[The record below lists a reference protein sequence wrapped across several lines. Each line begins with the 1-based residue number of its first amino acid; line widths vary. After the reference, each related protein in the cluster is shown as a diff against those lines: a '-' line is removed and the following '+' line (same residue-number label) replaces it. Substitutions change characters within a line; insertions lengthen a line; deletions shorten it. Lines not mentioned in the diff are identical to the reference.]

1 MPRVWRYPVPRGARP
16 APPTTPSNPAP
27 RPQQQQHRSPRSPE
41 LQRSP
46 ATEFNENEIADG
58 GLVAA
63 PAGGGSRC
71 RRRSCR
77 RGPRARESM
86 DKEEERGPKLPQFQ
100 CRVFGDTRYL
110 AARGRRRRPHHR
122 IRRRGR
128 SSSSIGRPDR
138 PSSSVPPQPN
148 LTKTKSP
155 TAALW
160 RPQQVAGRAV
170 DGAHAGAALVRAS
183 QWIKRRNAGAGPK
196 LPQFQCRVFGDTRY
210 LAARGRRRRPHHRIR
225 RRGRSSSSI
234 GRPDRPSSSVP
245 PQPNLTKTKSPTAAL
260 WRPQQVAGRAV
271 DGAHAGAALV
281 RASQWI
287 KRRNAGPKLPQF
299 QCRVFGDTRY
309 LAARGRRRRPHHRIR
324 RRGRSS
330 SSIGRP
336 DRPSSSVPPQP
347 NLTKTKSPTAALW
360 RPQQVAGRAVDGAH
374 AGAALVRASQWIKR
388 RNAGAGP
395 KLPQFQCRVFGDT
408 RYLAARGRRRRPH
421 HRIRRRGRS
430 SSSIGRPDRP

>member
-1 MPRVWRYPVPRGARP
+1 MPRVWRYPVPRGARAAPPTTPSNPAPPPQQQQHRSPRSPELQRSPATEFNENEIADGGLVAAPAGGGPRCRRRSCRRGPRAREPVDKEEERGAYTAAVSMPRVWRYPVPRGARP

-183 QWIKRRNAGAGPK
+183 QWIKKRNAGPTR
-196 LPQFQCRVFGDTRY
+196 PQFQCRVFGDTRY

-234 GRPDRPSSSVP
+234 GRPDRPSSS
-245 PQPNLTKTKSPTAAL
+245 
-260 WRPQQVAGRAV
+260 
-271 DGAHAGAALV
+271 
-281 RASQWI
+281 
-287 KRRNAGPKLPQF
+287 
-299 QCRVFGDTRY
+299 
-309 LAARGRRRRPHHRIR
+309 
-324 RRGRSS
+324 
-330 SSIGRP
+330 
-336 DRPSSSVPPQP
+336 
-347 NLTKTKSPTAALW
+347 
-360 RPQQVAGRAVDGAH
+360 
-374 AGAALVRASQWIKR
+374 
-388 RNAGAGP
+388 
-395 KLPQFQCRVFGDT
+395 
-408 RYLAARGRRRRPH
+408 
-421 HRIRRRGRS
+421 
-430 SSSIGRPDRP
+430 